1 MTPRLSSDDLA
12 AALGARLGGT
22 VRDLRRLSGGAS
34 RVTSAFDLV
43 APDGEARPLILQMD
57 RAGGAPGQAKARL
70 EHGLLDAAVRAGVPV
85 PAVVAAPDAGPAA
98 GPAADPLGGAWL
110 VVERLAGETIPR
122 KILRDP
128 EWAVAR
134 SALTAQ
140 CALALAAIHTIDPAT
155 IEGLPRAD
163 PLRDPLPLLDALGE
177 VRPALELGVRWL
189 AAHRPEPGPGGRS
202 RVTVH
207 GDFRCGN
214 LLVDAD
220 GLRGV
225 LDWELAHAG
234 DPAEDVGWLC
244 APAWRFGGPGEV
256 GGFGAVPDL
265 LAAYE
270 AAGGESLAPERVH
283 WWQVYATVK
292 WAAICALQASVHLS
306 GATRSVELA
315 AIGRRVCESEWD
327 LFVLLGVAPPAD
339 LPEPVAAAGPLPPF
353 GRPSAAEL
361 VEAVRE
367 YVEGLMERDE
377 GAAGF
382 EARVARNA
390 LGVVERELQL
400 GPSIA
405 AAHAARLADLGFP
418 DDAAL
423 AAALRAGDLDEDWRS
438 VAPALAAAARDQLLV
453 ANPAYLPP
461 ATA

>member
-1 MTPRLSSDDLA
+1 MSPRLRTTELA

-22 VRDLRRLSGGAS
+22 VHDLHRLSGGAS
-34 RVTSAFDLV
+34 RVTSSFDLGT
-43 APDGEARPLILQMD
+43 ADGETRALILQMD
-57 RAGGAPGQAKARL
+57 RSGGAPGQAKAHL
-70 EHGLLDAAVRAGVPV
+70 EQALLHAARDAGVPV
-85 PAVVAAPDAGPAA
+85 PAVVAAPDFGALDGDDA
-98 GPAADPLGGAWL
+98 LGGAWL

-128 EWAVAR
+128 EYDAAR
-134 SALTAQ
+134 YALAAQ
-140 CALALAAIHTIDPAT
+140 CGHALAAIHTIDPRS
-155 IEGLPRAD
+155 IGGLPPSD

-189 AAHRPEPGPGGRS
+189 AAYRPEPGPT
-202 RVTVH
+202 VTVH
-207 GDFRCGN
+207 GDFRMGN
-214 LLVDAD
+214 LLVGPD

-234 DPAEDVGWLC
+234 DPAEDIGWLC

-270 AAGGESLAPERVH
+270 DAGGAPVAPTCVH

-292 WAAICALQASVHLS
+292 WAAICALQASAHLS
-306 GATRSVELA
+306 GVTRSVELA

-327 LFVLLGVAPPAD
+327 LFVLLGITPPAD
-339 LPEPVAAAGPLPPF
+339 LAEPVAADGPVPPF
-353 GRPSAAEL
+353 GRPTAAEL
-361 VEAVRE
+361 TEAVRE

-377 GAAGF
+377 GAAAF

-390 LGVVERELQL
+390 LGVVERELRL

-405 AAHAARLADLGFP
+405 AAHAARLAKLGYA

-423 AAALRAGDLDEDWRS
+423 AAALRAGDLDTTWRR
-438 VAPALAAAARDQLLV
+438 VAPALAASARDQLLV
-453 ANPAYLPP
+453 ANPSYLPP